1 MSDNIF
7 VLNESSSEYS
17 TSSEENEDDNIV
29 LNNEF
34 MNYTPVQEYER
45 NRNKLFTKDIEK
57 RIIVVDS
64 HNVHQT
70 TSFKS
75 SNYTIKFRNN
85 NEDTNINVHN
95 NVIGFRLLKANIRS
109 PPFNVN
115 STNNVIPYTISG
127 TEYSVTIN
135 PGLYTLS
142 ELANVF
148 AFNYINGSN
157 TYNLRAH
164 HVTYSDTSRTDFT
177 NVSGTSSRIE
187 YLDSTASSSNGRG
200 ISFKF
205 THATNNFTIHWNKNN
220 VSRGAAKLFGF
231 FPEDIDSTTSPPYE
245 LYSNKIPDLSTH
257 YVDLVIPEIPQI
269 ACKHNSYG
277 NDIIE
282 RIPLTSFHGE
292 YVYYK
297 DDYDISVNYFFPI
310 KLHELTI
317 KLYSDNK
324 ELYDCNNSDNNF
336 EFEIT
341 LVKNINLLK

>member
-1 MSDNIF
+1 MSENIF

-34 MNYTPVQEYER
+34 MNYTSVQEYER

-70 TSFKS
+70 TLFNS
-75 SNYTIKFRNN
+75 SNYTIKFRNNNN

-95 NVIGFRLLKANIRS
+95 NVIGFRLLKANVRS

-148 AFNYINGSN
+148 SSTTTTSSHF
-157 TYNLRAH
+157 
-164 HVTYSDTSRTDFT
+164 VTYSSLSDFT
-177 NVSGTSSRIE
+177 NTSTTPNTSRVT
-187 YLDSTASSSNGRG
+187 YFDSTAGSSGFSGNGRG
-200 ISFKF
+200 IRFRFS
-205 THATNNFTIHWNKNN
+205 ATNNFTINWNKNN

-231 FPEDIDSTTSPPYE
+231 FPQDAESET
-245 LYSNKIPDLSTH
+245 LKLFSNKIPDLSSH

-341 LVKNINLLK
+341 LVKNLNLLK

>member
-1 MSDNIF
+1 MSENIF

-17 TSSEENEDDNIV
+17 TSSDENEDDNIV

-64 HNVHQT
+64 HNVHQDS
-70 TSFKS
+70 SFNS
-75 SNYTIKFRNN
+75 SNYTIKFKNNSN
-85 NEDTNINVHN
+85 NEDTNINIHN

-109 PPFNVN
+109 PPYNVN
-115 STNNVIPYTISG
+115 STNNVIYYTIDD
-127 TEYSVTIN
+127 TEYYVTIN

-142 ELANVF
+142 ELASAF
-148 AFNYINGSN
+148 AFSN
-157 TYNLRAH
+157 TSNSSRAH
-164 HVTYSDTSRTDFT
+164 HVIYRDTNGSIFT
-177 NVSGTSSRIE
+177 NGIFTDGNSSRIE
-187 YLDSTASSSNGRG
+187 YLNSTAPTSNGRG

-205 THATNNFTIHWNKNN
+205 ANDSSDEEFTIKWNKNN
-220 VSRGAAKLFGF
+220 VTRGAAKLFGF
-231 FPEDIDSTTSPPYE
+231 IPKETTSS
-245 LYSNKIPDLSTH
+245 SNVLFSDKTPDLSSH

-310 KLHELTI
+310 KLHQLTI
-317 KLYSDNK
+317 KLFSDNK
-324 ELYDCNNSDNNF
+324 ELYDSNDSDNNF

-341 LVKNINLLK
+341 LVKNLNLLK

>member
-1 MSDNIF
+1 MENIF

-17 TSSEENEDDNIV
+17 TSSDENEDDNIV
-29 LNNEF
+29 VNNEF
-34 MNYTPVQEYER
+34 MNYTPVEEYEK

-70 TSFKS
+70 TSFNS
-75 SNYTIKFRNN
+75 SNYTIKFDNDN
-85 NEDTNINVHN
+85 SNENTNINIHN
-95 NVIGFRLLKANIRS
+95 NVIGFRLLKANVRS

-115 STNNVIPYTISG
+115 STNNVIFYTINGS
-127 TEYSVTIN
+127 TETSLTIN

-142 ELANVF
+142 ELSSVF
-148 AFNYINGSN
+148 SSTSTGDSHHADTNPFTVTYFDSN
-157 TYNLRAH
+157 T
-164 HVTYSDTSRTDFT
+164 
-177 NVSGTSSRIE
+177 G
-187 YLDSTASSSNGRG
+187 SSNGRG

-205 THATNNFTIHWNKNN
+205 THSTTDFTIHWNKNN
-220 VSRGAAKLFGF
+220 VTRGAAKLFGF
-231 FPEDIDSTTSPPYE
+231 FPQDIGSTSNE
-245 LYSNKIPDLSTH
+245 LYSNKIPDISSH

-277 NDIIE
+277 SDIIE

-310 KLHELTI
+310 KLHQLTI

-324 ELYDCNNSDNNF
+324 ELYDCNSSDNNF

-341 LVKNINLLK
+341 LVKNLNLLK

>member
-1 MSDNIF
+1 MENIF

-17 TSSEENEDDNIV
+17 TSSDENEDDNIV
-29 LNNEF
+29 VNNEF
-34 MNYTPVQEYER
+34 MNYTPVEEYEK

-70 TSFKS
+70 TSFNS
-75 SNYTIKFRNN
+75 SNYTIKFDNNNN
-85 NEDTNINVHN
+85 NENTNINIHN

-115 STNNVIPYTISG
+115 STNNVIFYTIDG
-127 TEYSVTIN
+127 NTETSLTIN

-142 ELANVF
+142 ELASVF
-148 AFNYINGSN
+148 TSTTTTNSHY
-157 TYNLRAH
+157 
-164 HVTYSDTSRTDFT
+164 VDTSVFT
-177 NVSGTSSRIE
+177 VT
-187 YLDSTASSSNGRG
+187 YLDSTATTSGISNDGRG
-200 ISFKF
+200 IRFKF
-205 THATNNFTIHWNKNN
+205 THSSTDFTIHWNKNN
-220 VSRGAAKLFGF
+220 VTRGAAKLFGF
-231 FPEDIDSTTSPPYE
+231 FPDNAGSTSLN
-245 LYSNKIPDLSTH
+245 LYSNKIPDLSSH

-297 DDYDISVNYFFPI
+297 DDNDISVNYFFPI
-310 KLHELTI
+310 KLHQLTI

-324 ELYDCNNSDNNF
+324 ELYDCNSSDNNF

-341 LVKNINLLK
+341 LVKNLNLLK